1 MLFVEFVVE
10 FIHFGPG
17 LGERAPACRGD
28 LIDAPFAS
36 ADPIEVGLEQ
46 TGLLQ
51 SMEEGV
57 KRSRADAIAVML
69 QLLHHGQTEDWV
81 MRRMDQHV
89 DPNEPVIKFA
99 LMIDHRIDYTANVAA
114 PACLLSKFDI

>member
-1 MLFVEFVVE
+1 
-10 FIHFGPG
+10 
-17 LGERAPACRGD
+17 
-28 LIDAPFAS
+28 
-36 ADPIEVGLEQ
+36 
-46 TGLLQ
+46 
-51 SMEEGV
+51 
-57 KRSRADAIAVML
+57 
-69 QLLHHGQTEDWV
+69 